1 MIYSDLRP
9 MFTLQS
15 DSRWSKF
22 VWLLV
27 AVIFIADLLLPR
39 QFNIVFAYLLA
50 HFMGIFFREKGD
62 VFLLAVVTTTLTIV
76 AVFIKPQVAPIEEIL
91 FERIPPVVSFWAAAF
106 FVVRFIALR
115 EVEEQ
120 QEGRFKA
127 LFEYA
132 TSGILMTNRKGLIV
146 TANPA
151 LENLFGYVSGE
162 LCGQPIEKLI
172 PKRLS
177 GHHVQHRENFHNN
190 PHPRSMGTG
199 LNLSGLRK
207 NGEEFPVEVSLS
219 PFKNREG
226 EFVVAFVVDNTVRK
240 NYENSIIQQKLELA
254 KLSEALQ
261 QSNEGLEN
269 KVAVRTH
276 ELEQAK
282 NDLAAALENER
293 ELGELKSR
301 FVSMASHEFRT
312 PLTSVLSSAGL
323 IQQYAERQDIP
334 NIKKHADRIKNA
346 VNGLNTILTEFL
358 SLGRLEEGRA
368 QAKLEEI
375 NIPNCIE
382 DVHQEMKNL
391 FKNGQKLV
399 YMHEG
404 DVTAQLDSGLMKNIL
419 INLVSNA
426 VKYSPEGSTIT
437 LESKIGPG
445 GVRISVRDQGMGI
458 PESEQ
463 KHLFDRFFRATNA
476 TNIQGTGLGLYIV
489 QRYAEMM
496 NGEVGFTS
504 EVEKGS
510 EFWVRFSGEASG

>member
-1 MIYSDLRP
+1 

-27 AVIFIADLLLPR
+27 AAIFIADLLLPR

-50 HFMGIFFREKGD
+50 HFMAIFFKEKGD
-62 VFLLAVVTTTLTIV
+62 VFLLAVATTTLTVV
-76 AVFIKPQVAPIEEIL
+76 AIFIKPQEALLDEIL
-91 FERIPPVVSFWAAAF
+91 LERIPPIVSFWAAAF

-115 EVEEQ
+115 EVEQQ

-132 TSGILMTNRKGLIV
+132 TSGILMTNRKGIIV

-151 LENLFGYVSGE
+151 LENLFGYASGE
-162 LCGQPIEKLI
+162 LSGHPIEKLI
-172 PKRLS
+172 PKRLAQ
-177 GHHVQHRENFHNN
+177 HHVQHRDNYHGN
-190 PHPRSMGTG
+190 PHPRSMGIG

-219 PFKNREG
+219 PFKSREG
-226 EFVVAFVVDNTVRK
+226 DFVVAFVIDNTIRK
-240 NYENSIIQQKLELA
+240 NYEDSIIRQKLELA

-269 KVAVRTH
+269 KVADRTH

-282 NDLAAALENER
+282 NDLAVALENER

-323 IQQYAERQDIP
+323 ILQYADRQDIA
-334 NIKKHADRIKNA
+334 NVKKHADRIKNA

-358 SLGRLEEGRA
+358 SLGRLEEGRT

-375 NIPNCIE
+375 NLPSCIE
-382 DVHQEMKNL
+382 EVHQEMKNL
-391 FKNGQKLV
+391 FKNGQKLICR
-399 YMHEG
+399 HEG
-404 DVTAQLDSGLMKNIL
+404 PEIARLDSGLIKNIL

-426 VKYSPEGSTIT
+426 VKYSPEKSSIT
-437 LESKIGPG
+437 VESKIGPE
-445 GVRISVRDQGMGI
+445 GVRISVRDEGIGI

-489 QRYAEMM
+489 QRYSEMM

-510 EFWVRFSGEASG
+510 EFWVRFLEK